1 MSTHSTPSHDAS
13 SGAAHVGAHPT
24 PFARLVRLLSA
35 ERTELGSVLIYA
47 IGVGLVSL
55 ATPIAVAALV
65 NTITFGMVL
74 QPIVVLA
81 FLVFLG
87 LCFEGT
93 MDLFQLWLVEL
104 IQRRV
109 FVRVA
114 TDLAHRLPAVRLDAV
129 DGTNRPELVNRF
141 FDVLTVQKT
150 AATLLLDGLGIVL
163 QTAIGLLL
171 LAFYHPILLAFDVV
185 LVGAI
190 AVVLFP
196 LGSGAVA
203 SSIKESKAKYAVAA
217 WLEELAQHPMAFRGT
232 GAQRFAATRVET
244 LTRGYLTARGK
255 HFRIVL
261 RQHVGTRAFKA
272 FISAGLLGLGGWL
285 VINRGL
291 TVGQLVAA
299 ELIVSA
305 VVSGMAKFGKQLDA
319 YYDLVTA
326 ADKLG
331 HLLDLPPERAH
342 GYPLPPRQLHGAQLR
357 VEGVYFAFD
366 PARPV
371 VDGLSLTVEPGGRV
385 AVLGANSS
393 GKSTVAEILYG
404 LRTPTR
410 GTVTIDGA
418 NLRELSL
425 ASLRH
430 EVSLVGRPEVFDG
443 TVADNVSLQRDD
455 VCADDVREALRR
467 AGLADDIAAL
477 PEGMFTPLVSGGAP
491 LSQTQSVRLSLARAM
506 ASRPRLLVV
515 DGSLDGVEDSVAEEL
530 LRALSHPE
538 APWTLVLLTHRPPL
552 AQMLPK
558 RYVLSRDAATPAGPV
573 SLNPE
578 AAR

>member
-1 MSTHSTPSHDAS
+1 MQ
-13 SGAAHVGAHPT
+13 
-24 PFARLVRLLSA
+24 LLAA
-35 ERTELGSVLIYA
+35 ERPALGSVFVYA
-47 IGVGLVSL
+47 VGVGLVSL

-65 NTITFGMVL
+65 NTITFGTVL

-93 MDLFQLWLVEL
+93 MDLMQLWLVEL
-104 IQRRV
+104 MQRRV

-114 TDLAHRLPAVRLDAV
+114 VDLAHRLPAVRLDAV

-141 FDVLTVQKT
+141 FDVMTVQKT

-163 QTAIGLLL
+163 QTTIGLLL

-196 LGSGAVA
+196 LGRGAVTT
-203 SSIKESKAKYAVAA
+203 SIKESKAKYAVEA
-217 WLEELAQHPMAFRGT
+217 WLEELAQYPLAFRGT
-232 GAQRFAATRVET
+232 GAQRFAATRMET
-244 LTRGYLTARGK
+244 LARTYLTSRSK

-261 RQHVGTRAFKA
+261 RQHIGTRVFKA
-272 FISAGLLGLGGWL
+272 IISGVLLGLGGWL

-299 ELIVSA
+299 ELIVGA
-305 VVSGMAKFGKQLDA
+305 VVTGMAKFGKQLDA

-331 HLLDLPPERAH
+331 YLLDLPPERGH
-342 GYPLPPRQLHGAQLR
+342 GYPLPQRHPRGALLR
-357 VEGVYFAFD
+357 VEGVSFAFD
-366 PARPV
+366 RTRPV
-371 VDGLSLTVEPGGRV
+371 LEGVSLKVEPGGRV
-385 AVLGANSS
+385 AVLGINSS
-393 GKSTVAEILYG
+393 GKSTLAELLFG
-404 LRTPTR
+404 LRTPSQ
-410 GTVTIDGA
+410 GVVSVDGA

-430 EVSLVGRPEVFDG
+430 EVSLVGRAEVFDG
-443 TVADNVSLQRDD
+443 TVADNVSLRRDNVD
-455 VCADDVREALRR
+455 AEAVREALHRVGLGR
-467 AGLADDIAAL
+467 AIAAM

-491 LSQTQSVRLSLARAM
+491 LSQTQSVRLSLARAI
-506 ASRPRLLVV
+506 AGRPRLLLV
-515 DGSLDGVEDSVAEEL
+515 DGTLDGIEDSAAEEL
-530 LRALSHPE
+530 LQALADPE

-552 AQMLPK
+552 ARMLPG
-558 RYVLSRDAATPAGPV
+558 RYFLGRGDVVEGPV
-573 SLNPE
+573 SLIPE
-578 AAR
+578 APR